1 MLPRCSGEGA
11 PAWCFRSK
19 VLGVGSSCE
28 RICALP
34 GRFQDLMSFSFKW
47 LRVFITT
54 GTFIVTIIFRVGG
67 ETLPL
72 RFCVFAGILSGH
84 GRLPWQE

>member
-1 MLPRCSGEGA
+1 MDTQILQSFFLGTPNLDPYIPMHIIPVFMSSLVFYMLF
-11 PAWCFRSK
+11 W
-19 VLGVGSSCE
+19 
-28 RICALP
+28 
-34 GRFQDLMSFSFKW
+34 
-47 LRVFITT
+47 
-54 GTFIVTIIFRVGG
+54 VGG